1 MESTPEAVAFY
12 SALPRSRRQLSEA
25 SVKGLST
32 IIVFHSM
39 KLCGY
44 YHINPCVSTAIIVK
58 YEEYTREFAG
68 SFTVAE

>member
-12 SALPRSRRQLSEA
+12 SALPHSCRQLSEA

-39 KLCGY
+39 KLAGY
-44 YHINPCVSTAIIVK
+44 YHIHSCVSTANIVK
-58 YEEYTREFAG
+58 YMEYTEREREG
-68 SFTVAE
+68 S

>member
-12 SALPRSRRQLSEA
+12 SALPCSIRQLSAA

-39 KLCGY
+39 KL
-44 YHINPCVSTAIIVK
+44 
-58 YEEYTREFAG
+58 
-68 SFTVAE
+68 

>member
-12 SALPRSRRQLSEA
+12 SALPCSNRQLSAA

-39 KLCGY
+39 KLAGY
-44 YHINPCVSTAIIVK
+44 YHIHSCVSTANIVK
-58 YEEYTREFAG
+58 YMEYTEREREG
-68 SFTVAE
+68 S

>member
-12 SALPRSRRQLSEA
+12 SALPCSNRQLSAA

-44 YHINPCVSTAIIVK
+44 YHINPCVSTVIIVK
-58 YEEYTREFAG
+58 YEEYTVPGKEG
-68 SFTVAE
+68 SRKF